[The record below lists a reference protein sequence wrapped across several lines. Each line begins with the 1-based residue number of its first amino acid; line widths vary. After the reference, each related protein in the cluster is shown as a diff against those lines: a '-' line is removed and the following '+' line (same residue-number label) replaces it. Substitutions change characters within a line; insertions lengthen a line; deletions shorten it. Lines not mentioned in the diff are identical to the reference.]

1 MNIEELIPP
10 ESLPVRSLCLRCPVE
25 SIELEKVMLA
35 SVDEV
40 ATFVVEKRRDEHL
53 SGRWLLGQALVQ
65 WGLDATQIEVRRT
78 DLRAPVLAYLPGIWV
93 NTPLPSISIG
103 HSGGW
108 AYVALIESGWSI
120 GIDAEPAERGIAT
133 NAFDM
138 MASGSEL
145 TWLIEHPERAI
156 ELWTSKE
163 AVQKAVQKGM
173 HLNPRKI
180 EIPIEEEIKNISIE
194 SLKIQLQN
202 WLFGGSRIA
211 LAWHNRS
218 IQLRTSEDDLLD
230 ATRKAM
236 QEQEWGVGCN
246 TKPDQDHK
254 REAAH

>member
-1 MNIEELIPP
+1 MTFEEIFPP
-10 ESLPVRSLCLRCPVE
+10 HELPVRALCFRCPVGVR
-25 SIELEKVMLA
+25 ELEHVTLA

-40 ATFVVEKRRDEHL
+40 ATFVVEKRRNEHL
-53 SGRWLLGQALVQ
+53 SGRWLLAQALGR
-65 WGLDATQIEVRRT
+65 WGIDASQIEVLRT
-78 DLRAPVLAYLPGIWV
+78 ELRAPVLTYLPGLWV

-120 GIDAEPAERGIAT
+120 GIDAEPADRGIAS

-145 TWLIEHPERAI
+145 VWLQEHPERAI

-163 AVQKAVQKGM
+163 AVQKAMQMGM

-180 EIPIEEEIKNISIE
+180 EIPIGSNMSIISIE
-194 SLKIQLQN
+194 NSKIELQN
-202 WLFGGSRIA
+202 WRFNGARIA
-211 LAWHNRS
+211 LAWHNRPV
-218 IQLRTSEDDLLD
+218 QLRTPEDDLLD

-236 QEQEWGVGCN
+236 QEQEWSVGCKTSLGN
-246 TKPDQDHK
+246 V
-254 REAAH
+254 